1 VADLSLIAVDFPAF
15 KDGRGFS
22 TATLLRSRYGFRGD
36 LRAIGDVVLDLLFY
50 LRRVGFSSFHLRADQ
65 DRAAAAAALRSF
77 SDVYQASVDQPL
89 PYFRRRSASGGQR
102 VTDRIASALA
112 TLRAAAE
119 VAPAAFSTS
128 FGAEDMVVLDL
139 IRRNDLAIDV
149 FTLDTG
155 RLPEETY
162 ALMQRVEERY
172 GKCVATYFPAAR
184 AVQELVAANGI
195 NGFYASVDNR
205 KACCAIRKLEPLGRA
220 LAGKRAWVTGLRAQQ
235 SVTRAA
241 LAFRETDAERGLEK
255 FNPLA
260 DWTEADVWAYI
271 RADDV
276 PYNALHDR
284 FYPSIG
290 CAPCTRAITPGE
302 DLRAGR
308 WWWEL
313 PEHKECGLHVQDGR
327 VARFKTIAVK
337 EIA

>member
-1 VADLSLIAVDFPAF
+1 MIE
-15 KDGRGFS
+15 R
-22 TATLLRSRYGFRGD
+22 T
-36 LRAIGDVVLDLLFY
+36 
-50 LRRVGFSSFHLRADQ
+50 Q
-65 DRAAAAAALRSF
+65 
-77 SDVYQASVDQPL
+77 
-89 PYFRRRSASGGQR
+89 
-102 VTDRIASALA
+102 SALA
-112 TLRAAAE
+112 VLRAAADLP
-119 VAPAAFSTS
+119 PAAFSTS

-139 IRRNDLAIDV
+139 IRRHALPISI

-162 ALMQRVEERY
+162 TLMQEAEQRY
-172 GKCVATYFPAAR
+172 GKCVANFFPDAQ
-184 AVQELVAANGI
+184 AVQKLVAANGI
-195 NGFYASVDNR
+195 NGFYESVENR
-205 KACCAIRKLEPLGRA
+205 KACCAVRKLEPLGRA

-241 LAFRETDAERGLEK
+241 LASRESDAERGLEK

-260 DWTEADVWAYI
+260 DWSEADVWAYI
-271 RADDV
+271 RANDV

-308 WWWEL
+308 WWWEN
-313 PEHKECGLHVQDGR
+313 PENKECGLHIKDGKVTR
-327 VARFKTIAVK
+327 LKDIAVK